1 MINDLFSG
9 FRPDF
14 IQRSFNDIQ
23 PFNHPLFRNNFICS
37 GLASGI
43 AVTENGRGH
52 ITHNVITGMAWA
64 GIDVR
69 HGGNPVIS
77 HNVVKNGMSDGIV
90 VGKKGRSVILDN
102 TIEG

>member
-1 MINDLFSG
+1 
-9 FRPDF
+9 
-14 IQRSFNDIQ
+14 
-23 PFNHPLFRNNFICS
+23 
-37 GLASGI
+37 
-43 AVTENGRGH
+43 
-52 ITHNVITGMAWA
+52 MAWA

-90 VGKKGRSVILDN
+90 VGKKGKSVILDN